1 MRTTLSTPL
10 LIIGAGPFGLATAV
24 SAQHAGIEHLVVG
37 IPMGFWRVHMPN
49 GMILRSGCD
58 WHLDPLN
65 VHTIEAFLRTRSLA
79 PSDVEPLPIEVYLQ
93 YASWFQ
99 QEKKIEVIP
108 ELVRRLDKMSDGG
121 YRFSARLED
130 GCTIAARDVVL
141 AIGFE
146 YFKNLPDDLVT
157 LLPEDRYS
165 HTCDLVDLSA
175 LVDRSCLVIGGRQS
189 AFEWAALI
197 AEQGASAVHICYRH
211 DTPDFAESD
220 WLWVNPL
227 LEEIEKN
234 PGWFR
239 RLSGQERQEI
249 DRRFWA
255 EGRLKLEPWL
265 RQRIERDSVTLWPNS
280 RLVDCRPS
288 ASGGLEVA
296 LDDGH
301 TLAVD
306 QVILATGYDVNVE
319 RVPFLAA
326 GNVLADL
333 ETSEGQPILSGEFQS
348 SLPGLFITSMMAT
361 RDFGSF
367 FAFTVSA
374 RAAARVMVQAIA
386 RTRRN

>member
-1 MRTTLSTPL
+1 M
-10 LIIGAGPFGLATAV
+10 
-24 SAQHAGIEHLVVG
+24 
-37 IPMGFWRVHMPN
+37 
-49 GMILRSGCD
+49 
-58 WHLDPLN
+58 
-65 VHTIEAFLRTRSLA
+65 
-79 PSDVEPLPIEVYLQ
+79 
-93 YASWFQ
+93 
-99 QEKKIEVIP
+99 
-108 ELVRRLDKMSDGG
+108 
-121 YRFSARLED
+121 
-130 GCTIAARDVVL
+130 
-141 AIGFE
+141 
-146 YFKNLPDDLVT
+146 
-157 LLPEDRYS
+157 
-165 HTCDLVDLSA
+165 
-175 LVDRSCLVIGGRQS
+175 
-189 AFEWAALI
+189 
-197 AEQGASAVHICYRH
+197 HICHRH

-234 PGWFR
+234 PGWFGS
-239 RLSGQERQEI
+239 LSGQERQEI

-367 FAFTVSA
+367 CAFTVSA
-374 RAAARVMVQAIA
+374 RAAARMMVQAIA